1 MNAESDVAAVT
12 DILPR
17 CYRIVPTAVVG
28 GPRGTAT
35 RNYLAQEHDGR
46 RWFVKVYPPGT
57 DLQGE
62 QEALRLG
69 EFARG
74 SGVPVPAVRRSPA
87 GELVVTAEGTAVSV
101 SEYVDG
107 AHTAEG
113 GLHGC
118 RWAAVGE
125 AVGRLHRALAQ
136 HPTGSPRPVPASEV
150 CDVQRSRQRLQRL
163 LAQYG
168 RGTTARGEFAAW
180 ARRAAEERIAALPRV
195 AAMLSGLP
203 PVLTAQIVHGDLA
216 SPNVLLREQEVAGLI
231 DFRPPRHRSAAWE
244 LGRIVLDPRTV
255 LAGPDWP
262 AGLGEA
268 VAAYREANP
277 GLPVEDLLAVPR
289 VAAGYMACSVYPLSE
304 PVDHPAAVTPELER
318 YGLARHAAV
327 GVLTERL
334 DEAEEVLRDRLS

>member
-1 MNAESDVAAVT
+1 MAG
-12 DILPR
+12 ILSR
-17 CYRIVPTAVVG
+17 CYRIVPASVVD

-35 RNYLAQEHDGR
+35 RNYLARERDSR

-87 GELVVTAEGTAVSV
+87 GELIVTAEGTAVSV
-101 SEYVDG
+101 CEYVDG
-107 AHTAEG
+107 AHTAEA
-113 GLHGC
+113 GLHGR

-125 AVGRLHRALAQ
+125 AVGALHRALAR
-136 HPTGSPRPVPASEV
+136 HPAGSPRPVPASEV
-150 CDVQRSRQRLQRL
+150 CDVARARRRLERL
-163 LAQYG
+163 LALYG
-168 RGTTARGEFAAW
+168 RGTTADGEFAAW
-180 ARRAAEERIAALPRV
+180 ARRAAEERFAALPRV
-195 AAMLSGLP
+195 ATVVGGLP
-203 PVLTAQIVHGDLA
+203 PMLTAQIVHGDLA

-255 LAGPDWP
+255 LAGPGWP
-262 AGLGEA
+262 AGLAEA
-268 VAAYREANP
+268 VAAYREANS
-277 GLPVEDLLAVPR
+277 GLPLVDLLAVPR
-289 VAAGYMACSVYPLSE
+289 VATGYMACSVYPLSE

-318 YGLARHAAV
+318 YGRARHAAV
-327 GVLTERL
+327 RVLTERL
-334 DEAEEVLRDRLS
+334 AEAEEVLRDRLA